1 MTGLFM
7 NKAADGGESSD
18 TERLQPLQD
27 CDGKPGFTARYWNN
41 VTRDGE
47 PVTTAQVTTPFHF
60 CTSGATVFAPGVNLT
75 DFSATYNSV
84 FTPDQSGEVVFDIY
98 AYGSGRLRI
107 KWGRK

>member
-1 MTGLFM
+1 M
-7 NKAADGGESSD
+7 GGESSD

-27 CDGKPGFTARYWNN
+27 CRRKPGFSARYWNN

-98 AYGSGRLRI
+98 AYGSGDC
-107 KWGRK
+107 G